1 MTPEDFR
8 KQGYALI
15 DWIAD
20 YLEGVERFPVAS
32 AHPPGWVRSG
42 ASVPLAPGRSPTCA
56 GWWSAG
62 PSAAQT
68 RLSSG
73 RSGRKRA
80 TADDGPDEDGG
91 SR

>member
-32 AHPPGWVRSG
+32 TTEPGWVRDQLP
-42 ASVPLAPGRSPTCA
+42 AHPPTETEPFDAVLADLDRVDRPRPDPLAAP
-56 GWWSAG
+56 
-62 PSAAQT
+62 QLL
-68 RLSSG
+68 RLLPRQHQLSVDP
-73 RSGRKRA
+73 R
-80 TADDGPDEDGG
+80 
-91 SR
+91 